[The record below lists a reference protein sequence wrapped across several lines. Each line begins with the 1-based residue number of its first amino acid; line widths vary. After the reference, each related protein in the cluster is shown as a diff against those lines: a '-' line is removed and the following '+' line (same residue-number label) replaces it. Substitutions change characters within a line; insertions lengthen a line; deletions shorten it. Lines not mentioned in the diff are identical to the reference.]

1 MSSDYPNPNYQKPNR
16 PNPNYQKPNRPN
28 PNYQK
33 PDRSNPIYQKPDRPN
48 PNIQKQIYAKS
59 FIYKICVVG
68 NGGVGKTSMVLRYCE
83 NSFKESYMMTIGS
96 NFSTKTV
103 ELANYPQLQVKLQLW
118 DLAGQKHFS
127 FVRPPFYRGA
137 TGIIYVFDLTRR
149 SSFADLLEWREE
161 VEKVIGQKP
170 CLVVGNK
177 LDLARQGQRE
187 VAEQDGEAVKYE
199 MHAMKYFETSAKESD
214 SVGDIFKMLTLEIL
228 KTSGKI

>member
-1 MSSDYPNPNYQKPNR
+1 MS
-16 PNPNYQKPNRPN
+16 
-28 PNYQK
+28 
-33 PDRSNPIYQKPDRPN
+33 
-48 PNIQKQIYAKS
+48 ALKS
-59 FIYKICVVG
+59 YIYKICVVG

-83 NSFKESYMMTIGS
+83 NSFKENYIMTIGS

-103 ELANYPQLQVKLQLW
+103 ELPGLPQFQVKLQIW

-149 SSFADLLEWREE
+149 SSFADLSEWQIE

-170 CLVVGNK
+170 SILVGNK
-177 LDLARQGQRE
+177 IDLAREGKRE
-187 VAEQDGEAVKYE
+187 IAEQDGESLKGELNAS
-199 MHAMKYFETSAKESD
+199 KYFETSAKEGD
-214 SVGDIFKMLTLEIL
+214 SVEEVFKLLTLEIL

>member
-1 MSSDYPNPNYQKPNR
+1 MSYYYPKSNS
-16 PNPNYQKPNRPN
+16 
-28 PNYQK
+28 QK
-33 PDRSNPIYQKPDRPN
+33 PDLPKPDRPK
-48 PNIQKQIYAKS
+48 PDYRSRSYAKS

-68 NGGVGKTSMVLRYCE
+68 NGGVGKTSMVLRYCD
-83 NSFKESYMMTIGS
+83 NAFKESYLMTIGS
-96 NFSTKTV
+96 NFSTKSV
-103 ELANYPQLQVKLQLW
+103 ELANHPELQVKLQLW

-177 LDLARQGQRE
+177 LDLARLGQRE

-199 MHAMKYFETSAKESD
+199 MHAMKYFETSAKDGD
-214 SVGDIFKMLTLEIL
+214 SIDKVFKVLTLEIL
-228 KTSGKI
+228 RNSGKI

>member
-1 MSSDYPNPNYQKPNR
+1 MSSDYPKSNSQEPNHP
-16 PNPNYQKPNRPN
+16 
-28 PNYQK
+28 K
-33 PDRSNPIYQKPDRPN
+33 PDYQSR
-48 PNIQKQIYAKS
+48 IYAKS
-59 FIYKICVVG
+59 FIYKVCVVG

-83 NSFKESYMMTIGS
+83 NSFKESYLMTIGS

-103 ELANYPQLQVKLQLW
+103 ELADHPQLQVKLQLW

-177 LDLARQGQRE
+177 LDLAKLGQRE
-187 VAEQDGEAVKYE
+187 VAEQDGEAVKFE
-199 MHAMKYFETSAKESD
+199 MHAMKYFETSAKEGD
-214 SVGDIFKMLTLEIL
+214 SVGDIFKVLTLEIL
-228 KTSGKI
+228 RNSGKI

>member
-1 MSSDYPNPNYQKPNR
+1 MSSDYPNPYYQKSDR
-16 PNPNYQKPNRPN
+16 PSPNYQK
-28 PNYQK
+28 
-33 PDRSNPIYQKPDRPN
+33 IDRPN
-48 PNIQKQIYAKS
+48 PNSQRQIYAKS

-103 ELANYPQLQVKLQLW
+103 ELTNYPQLQVKLQLW

-177 LDLARQGQRE
+177 LDLAKQGQRE

-199 MHAMKYFETSAKESD
+199 MHAMKYFETSAKEDD